1 MSRFTLL
8 KKAKEIGVVTERYP
22 YKPTEVPEGFRGKP
36 EIDPE
41 KCIGCC
47 ACIAACPPN
56 ALTSLDENGYRIIR
70 IFYGRCIFCGR
81 CADVCPE
88 EAIRMTEE
96 FELTADDHED
106 LIQEVRL
113 KLVRCSI
120 CGRYYDT
127 ERHYKMILKEFEE
140 AGLKVDSEVLR
151 RCPEHRMGMS
161 AEVIGLRRVRK

>member
-8 KKAKEIGVVTERYP
+8 KKAREVGVVTEKYP
-22 YKPTEVPEGFRGKP
+22 YKPTKVPEGFRGKP

-41 KCIGCC
+41 KCMGCG
-47 ACIAACPPN
+47 ACVAACPPN
-56 ALTSLDENGYRIIR
+56 ALTSFDEDGYRTIR

-88 EAIRMTEE
+88 QAIRMTEE
-96 FELTADDHED
+96 FELTADEHED

-113 KLVRCSI
+113 KLVKCSV

-127 ERHYKMILKEFEE
+127 DRHYRKILKELEE
-140 AGLKVDSEVLR
+140 AGLKIDPEVLR
-151 RCPEHRMGMS
+151 RCPEHRTS
-161 AEVIGLRRVRK
+161 TSSELIGLRRARR